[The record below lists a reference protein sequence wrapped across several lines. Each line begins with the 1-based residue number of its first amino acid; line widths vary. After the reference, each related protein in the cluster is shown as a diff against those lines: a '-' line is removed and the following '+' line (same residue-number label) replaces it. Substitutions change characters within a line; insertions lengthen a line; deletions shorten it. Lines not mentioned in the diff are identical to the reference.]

1 MKVNRVFV
9 AGQNGMVGSS
19 ITRQLKKNNKIILI
33 SKNRDQLDFVNQNE
47 VLKFFKTEKI
57 DQVYI
62 AAAKVGGI
70 KANIKSP
77 ADFIY
82 ENILIQSNIIHSAYI
97 TNVKKLIFIGSS
109 SIYPGFINKP
119 MKEKDIFSGPLE
131 TSTAPYAIAKIA
143 GIKMCESFN
152 SQFKKKKLKFI
163 SLIPTN
169 LYGPNDNFCETTG
182 HVVPSLIRKFY
193 EAQVKNK
200 KKIILWGSGKALRE
214 FLYVDDFAKA
224 CIFIMNQKKKI
235 NNSFINV
242 GSGEIVNI
250 KTLALIIKN
259 IVGYK
264 GIIKFDKKKIDGIK
278 NKSLNSK
285 IIYNLGWKPN
295 IKLVEGLKLTFDHFK
310 RDYEKC

>member
-1 MKVNRVFV
+1 MKVSRVFV
-9 AGQNGMVGSS
+9 AGHNGMVGSS

-33 SKNRDQLDFVNQNE
+33 SKNRDQLDLVNQNQ

-70 KANIKSP
+70 RANINSP

-97 TNVKKLIFIGSS
+97 TGVRKLIFIGSS
-109 SIYPGFINKP
+109 SIYPGNANKP
-119 MKEKDIFSGPLE
+119 MKEKDIFLGPLE

-152 SQFKKKKLKFI
+152 SQFKKNKIKFI

-169 LYGPNDNFCETTG
+169 LYGTNDNFCEATG
-182 HVVPSLIRKFY
+182 HVIPSLITKFY
-193 EAQVKNK
+193 EAMVKNK
-200 KKIILWGSGKALRE
+200 KKVILWGSGNAVRE
-214 FLYVDDFAKA
+214 FLYVDDFARA
-224 CIFIMNQKKKI
+224 CIFIMNLKKKI

-259 IVGYK
+259 IIGFK
-264 GIIKFDKKKIDGIK
+264 GIIEFDKNNPDGIK
-278 NKSLNSK
+278 NKSLNSTV
-285 IIYNLGWKPN
+285 IHNLGWKPSIN
-295 IKLVEGLKLTFDHFK
+295 LVEGLKLTFDNFK
-310 RDYEKC
+310 KNYENC